1 MGRKELNPA
10 DVYRKQQRKKDLK
23 KCKDNRNVVRSV
35 QELLSDPAKI
45 EEEIVKAQ
53 KASDESALDKGL
65 KDRIKELKMMKSVAI
80 TKQKIDVASG
90 KTDRDAASKIREAEM
105 LQRDLNRDRRRG
117 LLADDHS
124 TRKNDE
130 ALDSFQKGEQGGSS
144 SSYQK
149 SLGSDI
155 SRGISEGTPIAQQ
168 QVYHQLPAPMGIAP
182 SILPSNLLPVQ
193 DTSFRH
199 APPPPPPPPRP
210 PALNAAQFT
219 FHPPPAYPDTPSS
232 EQTASFISLAA
243 IPLPPAPPPP
253 RPFLPNLVAR
263 PVENVTD
270 GEDQYPVSNILPS
283 EPEDPSLVGDE
294 VVHPTQ
300 TELPPASAAFSF
312 PFSLADFKLP
322 TAEELMKRRHAIVND
337 NEAITVEFDRDDSSA
352 SFPLYPEP
360 HTLVE
365 EQELPVISQPLIST
379 TEESVD
385 REDVFKI
392 NPIRVHS
399 IYIPPAVPV
408 RTISGLGG
416 LAGYGSDSDQDDDEA
431 THSPAAQKEQSI
443 ETAPDV
449 PRFVPQKFTS
459 MLSNYD
465 ANNTAPVRAHTM
477 ATHLL
482 PNPSSSSTPTNHNQ
496 LQPGAV
502 AVTKPTAISVTD
514 DVNAFLDSIATSEI
528 DLATS
533 SRIGNQPNIAFVEKK
548 PPVKPAL
555 KSVKLDA
562 ALTAFL
568 PSALRIKRPAASQAG
583 RPFLK
588 VASVSAPSAVLG
600 ASESKK
606 EVVMAGGVED
616 AYLNFLDEIGELTG

>member
-23 KCKDNRNVVRSV
+23 KCKENRNVVRSV

-45 EEEIVKAQ
+45 EVEIVKAQ

-65 KDRIKELKMMKSVAI
+65 KNRIKELKMMKSVAI

-130 ALDSFQKGEQGGSS
+130 ALDSFQTGEQGGAS

-155 SRGISEGTPIAQQ
+155 FRGIAEGIPIAQQ
-168 QVYHQLPAPMGIAP
+168 QVYHQLPTPMGIAP

-199 APPPPPPPPRP
+199 APHPPPPPPRP
-210 PALNAAQFT
+210 PALNTAHST
-219 FHPPPAYPDTPSS
+219 FHPPLAYPDTPSS
-232 EQTASFISLAA
+232 EQTTSFISLAA

-253 RPFLPNLVAR
+253 RPFLPNLAAR
-263 PVENVTD
+263 PLENVTE
-270 GEDQYPVSNILPS
+270 GEDQYPVSNIMPS
-283 EPEDPSLVGDE
+283 EPEGPSLVGDV

-300 TELPPASAAFSF
+300 IELPPASAAFSF

-322 TAEELMKRRHAIVND
+322 TSEELMKRRHALVND
-337 NEAITVEFDRDDSSA
+337 IEATTVEFHRDDSAA
-352 SFPLYPEP
+352 SFPSYPQP
-360 HTLVE
+360 HTLME
-365 EQELPVISQPLIST
+365 EQEQPVVNQPVIST

-399 IYIPPAVPV
+399 IYIPPAVPL

-416 LAGYGSDSDQDDDEA
+416 LAGYGSDSDQDDDEG
-431 THSPAAQKEQSI
+431 TDSPAAQKRQSI
-443 ETAPDV
+443 EAAPEV
-449 PRFVPQKFTS
+449 PRFIPQKFTMS
-459 MLSNYD
+459 SNYD
-465 ANNTAPVRAHTM
+465 ANNISPVRAHTM

-482 PNPSSSSTPTNHNQ
+482 PNPSTSSTLTNHSQ
-496 LQPGAV
+496 LQPGTV
-502 AVTKPTAISVTD
+502 AVTKPIVTSVTD
-514 DVNAFLDSIATSEI
+514 DVNAFLDSIGSSEV

-583 RPFLK
+583 RPFPK

>member
-23 KCKDNRNVVRSV
+23 KCKENRNVVRSV

-45 EEEIVKAQ
+45 EAEIVKAQ

-130 ALDSFQKGEQGGSS
+130 ALDSFQKGEQGGAS

-155 SRGISEGTPIAQQ
+155 SRGIAEGIPIVQQ

-210 PALNAAQFT
+210 PAFNAAHST
-219 FHPPPAYPDTPSS
+219 FNPPLAYPDTPSS
-232 EQTASFISLAA
+232 EQTTSFISLAA

-253 RPFLPNLVAR
+253 RPFLPNLAAR
-263 PVENVTD
+263 PVENVTE
-270 GEDQYPVSNILPS
+270 GEDQYPVSNVMPS
-283 EPEDPSLVGDE
+283 ESEGPSLVGDE
-294 VVHPTQ
+294 VEVVHPTQ
-300 TELPPASAAFSF
+300 IELPPASAAFSF

-322 TAEELMKRRHAIVND
+322 TAEELMKRRHALVND
-337 NEAITVEFDRDDSSA
+337 IEATTVEFDRDRDDPSA
-352 SFPLYPEP
+352 SFPSYPQP
-360 HTLVE
+360 HTLME
-365 EQELPVISQPLIST
+365 EQEVPVVSQRLISS
-379 TEESVD
+379 TEESVE

-416 LAGYGSDSDQDDDEA
+416 LAGYGSDSDQDNDEE
-431 THSPAAQKEQSI
+431 TDSPAAQKQQSI
-443 ETAPDV
+443 ESAPDV
-449 PRFVPQKFTS
+449 PRFVPQKFT

-465 ANNTAPVRAHTM
+465 ASNIAHTM
-477 ATHLL
+477 AAHFL
-482 PNPSSSSTPTNHNQ
+482 PNPSTSSTVTNHSH

-502 AVTKPTAISVTD
+502 GVTKPIVTSATD
-514 DVNAFLDSIATSEI
+514 DVNAFLDSIASSEI

-583 RPFLK
+583 RPFPK
-588 VASVSAPSAVLG
+588 IAIVSAPSAVLG
-600 ASESKK
+600 ASDNKK